1 MARVKISEFAAK
13 RLVYAALDLPYHAL
27 SFSEATTPSLDSQ
40 KQYVLKVDQGVKKR
54 FLKGLVKIA
63 ISGDEI
69 ADIVHQWSQQGYDQF
84 ILEPY
89 VQHKED
95 QEMYVSLTQTREGV
109 LCLFSSQG
117 GIHIENHEETIQ
129 KMMLSEEA
137 LSGIPLPEDFV
148 QKLWNCFEQ
157 NHIAFLEINPL
168 VKLQNEYIPLDC
180 AIEVDST
187 GEFFVKGAWK
197 TEDIVTSEK
206 KSAPVEQHIAQLS
219 ETSQASLSFTLLNP
233 NGSIFLLLS
242 GGGASLVIADEAYQQ
257 GMGNEIANY
266 GEYSGNPTAEETYLY
281 TKELLTVLTDSTAPK
296 KVLII
301 GGGVANFTD
310 IRITFNGVIEALA
323 EFAETLKKQQIKV
336 FVRRGGPN
344 QAEGLKKMKTFLE
357 EHNLYGGVYG
367 PEKILTDIVTEAINW
382 LKGETHENN

>member
-1 MARVKISEFAAK
+1 VK
-13 RLVYAALDLPYHAL
+13 VC
-27 SFSEATTPSLDSQ
+27 
-40 KQYVLKVDQGVKKR
+40 
-54 FLKGLVKIA
+54 
-63 ISGDEI
+63 ISGDEV